1 MPFLRGTTP
10 IWGTRYLPG
19 RFKEW
24 KACLVK
30 IGQTAHKLET
40 NASAKFLIADNLA
53 YQRMENVGRNMPTL
67 IYLWLTVAFRHNI
80 ETNSST

>member
-1 MPFLRGTTP
+1 MPFFRGITP
-10 IWGTRYLPG
+10 IWGTQDFPG

-24 KACLVK
+24 NACLVE

-40 NASAKFLIADNLA
+40 NAHATFNMEENLA
-53 YQRMENVGRNMPTL
+53 YQCMQNGGRNMPTL
-67 IYLWLTVAFRHNI
+67 MFMWLTVAFRYNI